1 VNDPSDGPVRSLLER
16 YWFAVT
22 LSIGIIVWALRTRRR
37 VQGASQGVPR
47 PRPPS
52 GSVGPVPFRGADFA
66 AKVAIVQ
73 RFHSKTIGAMIVFGL
88 LSLVVFAVPGLPR
101 VTRIA
106 IAIAAGTGAVVSWLA
121 LAIREGPLL
130 RRLGLY
136 CPRCGNPLVGGSEN
150 EVAAEIVVGKTGQC
164 RCGAWLL
171 DPADLPSGQGP
182 DETYLPAPPIGRR
195 ELP

>member
-1 VNDPSDGPVRSLLER
+1 VHDPLDGPLRSFLER
-16 YWFAVT
+16 YWFAVA
-22 LSIGIIVWALRTRRR
+22 LSIGIIIWALRTRRR
-37 VQGASQGVPR
+37 VRGASQRVPR

-52 GSVGPVPFRGADFA
+52 GSVGPVPLRGVDFA

-73 RFHSKTIGAMIVFGL
+73 RFHTKTIGAMIVFGL
-88 LSLVVFAVPGLPR
+88 LSLAVFAVPGLPR
-101 VTRIA
+101 GTRMTT
-106 IAIAAGTGAVVSWLA
+106 AIAAGIGAVVSWLA

-136 CPRCGNPLVGGSEN
+136 CPQCGNPLVGGAEN
-150 EVAAEIVVGKTGQC
+150 EVAAQIVVGKTGRC

-182 DETYLPAPPIGRR
+182 DESYLPAPSIGGRA
-195 ELP
+195 LP